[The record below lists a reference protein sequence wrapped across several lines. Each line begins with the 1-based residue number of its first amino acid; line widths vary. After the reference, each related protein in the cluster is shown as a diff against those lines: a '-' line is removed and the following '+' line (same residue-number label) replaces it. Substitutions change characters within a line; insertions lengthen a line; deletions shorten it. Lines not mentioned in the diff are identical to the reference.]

1 MRRQSP
7 KVAPIIC
14 AAFAAQLCLGTAF
27 AAVPVEESVEDSR
40 RNEQAIEPAPRV
52 AAPPRREAPPSLD
65 IPPTIEPTVNT
76 DYGSAA
82 PVDQRSAPP
91 VSAGAASGQGQL
103 PELFYQLQVLQ
114 QELQDLRGLVEEQS
128 YMVDRLQRDQK
139 EQYLD
144 LDRRVVALSQNQ
156 PAPGPSSSAPAVPT
170 APLPGAD
177 LTEREAYT
185 QAFEAM
191 RAREFDNSMAGFQN
205 LIETYPNGQYTPN
218 AYYWIGELYLVAK
231 SDAELARQ
239 AFMQVVNLYPD
250 HQKTPDALY
259 KLGVVYHNL
268 GDINSANTYLQ
279 RVQQEH
285 PNSSAAAL
293 AARYAAEL

>member
-1 MRRQSP
+1 M
-7 KVAPIIC
+7 A
-14 AAFAAQLCLGTAF
+14 
-27 AAVPVEESVEDSR
+27 
-40 RNEQAIEPAPRV
+40 
-52 AAPPRREAPPSLD
+52 
-65 IPPTIEPTVNT
+65 
-76 DYGSAA
+76 
-82 PVDQRSAPP
+82 
-91 VSAGAASGQGQL
+91 
-103 PELFYQLQVLQ
+103 
-114 QELQDLRGLVEEQS
+114 
-128 YMVDRLQRDQK
+128 
-139 EQYLD
+139 
-144 LDRRVVALSQNQ
+144 
-156 PAPGPSSSAPAVPT
+156 
-170 APLPGAD
+170 GAD

-205 LIETYPNGQYTPN
+205 LIEAYPNGQYTPN

-268 GDINSANTYLQ
+268 GDINTAKSFLQ
-279 RVQQEH
+279 RAQSEH

-293 AARYAAEL
+293 AARYEAEL